1 MNERERFLSKAK
13 RCCTDTWVIG
23 YYAHYQDVDCKMCDT
38 ILDEFDVEHDIFT
51 ETLLAC
57 TGLKDKNGALMFEGD
72 ELDINGEAR
81 QIMYIN
87 GGYGYTYYGWINLY
101 SKAHLG
107 IVDIEVIG
115 NIHDKERGKE

>member
-1 MNERERFLSKAK
+1 MNERFLSKAK
-13 RCCTDTWVIG
+13 KSANGKWVTG
-23 YYAHYQDVDCKMCDT
+23 YYFHDFDNNIECMNYQVPGNY
-38 ILDEFDVEHDIFT
+38 LA
-51 ETLLAC
+51 ETKIELSTLCQC
-57 TGLKDKNGALMFEGD
+57 TGLKDKNGVLIFEGD

-81 QIMYIN
+81 QIMYID

-115 NIHDKERGKE
+115 NIHD